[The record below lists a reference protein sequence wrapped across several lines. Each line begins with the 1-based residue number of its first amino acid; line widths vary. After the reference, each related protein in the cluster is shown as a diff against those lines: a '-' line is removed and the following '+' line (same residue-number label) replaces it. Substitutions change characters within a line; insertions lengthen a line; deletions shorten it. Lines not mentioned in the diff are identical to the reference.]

1 MKRDVHYYEPAS
13 GHGLPHD
20 PFNAI
25 IGPRPIGW
33 ISSIDTEGRLN
44 LAPYSFFN
52 GFNYQPPIIGFS
64 SIGWKDSVRN
74 IEQTREF
81 AWNLATHS
89 LAVPMNQSS
98 ATVEPGIDE
107 FALAGLTPEPS
118 RRIRPP
124 RVAETPVSMECRLIE
139 IVRLHSADRVPL
151 DSWLVL
157 GEVVA
162 VHIDKALLKDGVYQ
176 TAEARP
182 ILRAGGPGGYARIE
196 PDAMFDMRRP
206 R

>member
-1 MKRDVHYYEPAS
+1 
-13 GHGLPHD
+13 
-20 PFNAI
+20 
-25 IGPRPIGW
+25 
-33 ISSIDTEGRLN
+33 
-44 LAPYSFFN
+44 
-52 GFNYQPPIIGFS
+52 
-64 SIGWKDSVRN
+64 
-74 IEQTREF
+74 
-81 AWNLATHS
+81 
-89 LAVPMNQSS
+89 
-98 ATVEPGIDE
+98 
-107 FALAGLTPEPS
+107 
-118 RRIRPP
+118 
-124 RVAETPVSMECRLIE
+124 VAETPVSMECRLIE